1 MIALPGGMPGA
12 ENLKNN
18 EILKQLLIKQSQ
30 RQDKYF
36 AAVCASPGVVLAAH
50 GLLNNHQATA
60 YPSHQAKLPNA
71 VVRTRFVF
79 DLLEL
84 LLTYNRQP

>member
-60 YPSHQAKLPNA
+60 YPSELRRPHRPARPRT
-71 VVRTRFVF
+71 VVVV
-79 DLLEL
+79 LLEL
-84 LLTYNRQP
+84 LPTYNRPP